1 MSRPQSV
8 SNPIQGRAATTLKR
22 GPGEGMQPSRSPA
35 PGYRPPLAER
45 IALALRQSLILAG
58 LASIVLPIVWM
69 AITAFKLPR
78 DVYSLDAALVFT
90 PTVDNF
96 RTVFA
101 HPWNLG
107 NKIANSILVAAG
119 TVVVAVPMATLA
131 AYAFSRFDFRF
142 RQTLFLLVIASQ
154 FIPAAVVVLP
164 YFLMFRDLGLLDTR
178 TALVLINLSIVL
190 PYAVWMIKGFIDAV
204 PIEIEES
211 AMVDGAGRFRV
222 LAGIVVPAALPGIIT
237 AAVFSFTLT
246 WNEFLFALILGKQ
259 DALTLPLGI
268 VGFRT
273 ERGDLWEL
281 MAAGGLIITAP
292 MFMLS
297 LMVHRQFIGSL
308 TAGSVR

>member
-1 MSRPQSV
+1 MSSPQSA
-8 SNPIQGRAATTLKR
+8 SSLSHGAASTAQIRRQGER
-22 GPGEGMQPSRSPA
+22 MQPSRSPE
-35 PGYRPPLAER
+35 PGYRPPLGER
-45 IALALRQSLILAG
+45 IGLALRQSLILAG

-78 DVYSLDAALVFT
+78 DVYSLDAALVFA
-90 PTVDNF
+90 PTLENF

-142 RQTLFLLVIASQ
+142 RQTLVLLVSASQ

-204 PIEIEES
+204 PVEIEES
-211 AMVDGAGRFRV
+211 AMIDGAGRFRV